1 MRSAAFGAF
10 GPAWPSVRL
19 PVVASLVALAALLA
33 GCEQGPRVADYPA
46 RKVTPGKAE
55 LPPAPNLE
63 PQRAPDQYPEG
74 AWSVRGLLAADK
86 KALPAWLSVKGYVA
100 SLSACPSTERV
111 WKPAPHLYLAD
122 TPEGLG
128 KRLLVGGER
137 DLSVRGWKV
146 GDQIT
151 VEGKFVTASADGVYY
166 TPAGLLLLKPL
177 APPAE
182 ASDPAADAGAKA
194 TPGGKPAAGKPP
206 VK

>member
-10 GPAWPSVRL
+10 GSASSGLRL
-19 PVVASLVALAALLA
+19 PVLGGLFALAAALT
-33 GCEQGPRVADYPA
+33 GCDQGPRVADYPA
-46 RKVTPGKAE
+46 RQVTPGKAE

-100 SLSACPSTERV
+100 SLSACATTERV
-111 WKPAPHLYLAD
+111 CKPAPHLYLAD

-137 DLSVRGWKV
+137 DLSLRGWKV

-182 ASDPAADAGAKA
+182 PTDPAAEAGAKA
-194 TPGGKPAAGKPP
+194 APGGKPAAAAC
-206 VK
+206 